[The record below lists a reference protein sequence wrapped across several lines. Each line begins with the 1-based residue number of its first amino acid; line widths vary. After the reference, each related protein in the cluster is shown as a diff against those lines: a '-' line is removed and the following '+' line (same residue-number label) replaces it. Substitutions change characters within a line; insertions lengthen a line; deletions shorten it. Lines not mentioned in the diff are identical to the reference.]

1 MGKSGHV
8 NRKETKGTQLVDAY
22 KNVRHVFD
30 QDGWYM
36 YCDKLDGYHYDVVH
50 AFTEGFDG
58 HRVQISNLIM

>member
-8 NRKETKGTQLVDAY
+8 NRKEPKGPQLVEAY

-30 QDGWYM
+30 QAGWYM